1 MVGYGMPPRP
11 AARHRRRRPGRVRVF
26 VKFINTRKTDT
37 IWSIH
42 IWRSN
47 AKICARSY
55 SQT

>member
-42 IWRSN
+42 IWRSIDI
-47 AKICARSY
+47 ICARSY